1 MKSSTYLPA
10 LTGVRAIAAF
20 MVFFHHF
27 NQESF
32 PKPVFRILNEFHTGV
47 TVFFVLSGFLICLRY
62 YDTCEI
68 TPSWFKKYIKNRI
81 ARIYPMYLIL
91 TLATFA
97 FAWYIKDNAVYGG
110 ASYPIVL
117 IIMNVFFV
125 RGFFDDFKFT
135 GVAQGWSL
143 TVEECFYFLAP
154 LFFIRIK
161 KNIKYLVYL
170 PIGLISI
177 GLILVAIFSHI
188 NFYNFYGNCTFMFLY
203 TFTGRC
209 IEFFLGIYLAMIA
222 LRDNKNSSRPK
233 ATLIGFV
240 IITIAI
246 SLMCS
251 VPLSD
256 TRKFGLY
263 SPIGIVSNNLIL
275 PIGIALLFYGLI
287 SEKSWIRTFLS
298 TKTMDI
304 LGKSS
309 YIFYLIHI
317 GFISK
322 LTTDFCNK
330 NIDQF
335 YTWMD
340 EKEITWI
347 SNYISPSILLI
358 FSVFII
364 LNLISI
370 VLYKTIEEPMNLYIR
385 KSSLLETKKA

>member
-32 PKPVFRILNEFHTGV
+32 PKPVFRVLNEFHTGV

-68 TPSWFKKYIKNRI
+68 TPTWFKKYIKNRI
-81 ARIYPMYLIL
+81 ARIYPMYLLL

-97 FAWYIKDNAVYGG
+97 FAWYIKDNAVYGA

-117 IIMNVFFV
+117 ILMNVFFV

-177 GLILVAIFSHI
+177 GLLLVAIFSHV

-222 LRDNKNSSRPK
+222 LRDNKNSTRPK

-246 SLMCS
+246 GLMCS

-263 SPIGIVSNNLIL
+263 SPLGILSNNLIL

-322 LTTDFCNK
+322 LTTYFCNK
-330 NIDQF
+330 NIDHF

-340 EKEITWI
+340 EKEITWV
-347 SNYISPSILLI
+347 SNFISPSLLLI
-358 FSVFII
+358 ICVFIM

-370 VLYKTIEEPMNLYIR
+370 VLYKSIEEPMNLYIR

>member
-1 MKSSTYLPA
+1 
-10 LTGVRAIAAF
+10 
-20 MVFFHHF
+20 
-27 NQESF
+27 
-32 PKPVFRILNEFHTGV
+32 
-47 TVFFVLSGFLICLRY
+47 
-62 YDTCEI
+62 
-68 TPSWFKKYIKNRI
+68 
-81 ARIYPMYLIL
+81 
-91 TLATFA
+91 
-97 FAWYIKDNAVYGG
+97 IKDNAVYGG

-117 IIMNVFFV
+117 ILMNVFFV

-161 KNIKYLVYL
+161 KNIKYLIYL
-170 PIGLISI
+170 PVGLISI
-177 GLILVAIFSHI
+177 GLLLVTIFSHV
-188 NFYNFYGNCTFMFLY
+188 NFYNFYGNCTFMFCF

-222 LRDNKNSSRPK
+222 LKDNKHESRPI
-233 ATLIGFV
+233 ATTIGF
-240 IITIAI
+240 IIIVFSIYILSSIT
-246 SLMCS
+246 LTGPKD
-251 VPLSD
+251 VGVHHPL
-256 TRKFGLY
+256 
-263 SPIGIVSNNLIL
+263 GILSNNLIL

-298 TKTMDI
+298 TKIMDI

-340 EKEITWI
+340 DNEITWVSNFI
-347 SNYISPSILLI
+347 SQSLLLI
-358 FSVFII
+358 LSVFII

-370 VLYKTIEEPMNLYIR
+370 VLYKSIEEPMNLYIR
-385 KSSLLETKKA
+385 RSSLLETKKG

>member
-1 MKSSTYLPA
+1 MKSNTYLPA

-27 NQESF
+27 NQASF
-32 PKPVFRILNEFHTGV
+32 PYPIYRVLNEFHTGV

-68 TPSWFKKYIKNRI
+68 SSDWFRKYIKNRI
-81 ARIYPMYLIL
+81 ARIYPMYLLL

-97 FAWYIKDNAVYGG
+97 FAWYMKDNLVYGG
-110 ASYPIVL
+110 FAYPIVL
-117 IIMNVFFV
+117 ILMNVFFV
-125 RGFFDDFKFT
+125 RGFFDDLKMT

-154 LFFIRIK
+154 FFFIKIK
-161 KNIKYLVYL
+161 KNIRYLVFL
-170 PIGLISI
+170 PMGLISA
-177 GLILVAIFSHI
+177 GLLLVAIFSHVD
-188 NFYNFYGNCTFMFLY
+188 FYHFYGNVTFMFLY

-222 LRDNKNSSRPK
+222 LRRNTQTDTPK
-233 ATLIGFV
+233 ATTVGLLIIV
-240 IITIAI
+240 LAI
-246 SLMCS
+246 GIMCS
-251 VPLSD
+251 IPL
-256 TRKFGLY
+256 TPERPFGVYHPL
-263 SPIGIVSNNLIL
+263 GILSNNLIL
-275 PIGIALLFYGLI
+275 PIGIALLFYGVI
-287 SEKSWIRTFLS
+287 SERSMVRRFLS

-322 LTTDFCNK
+322 LVTGFCEGR
-330 NIDQF
+330 I
-335 YTWMD
+335 
-340 EKEITWI
+340 EKLYNWFDDKDINFFI
-347 SNYISPSILLI
+347 PSSILLI
-358 FSVFII
+358 LSVFII

-370 VLYKTIEEPMNLYIR
+370 LLYKCIEEPMNLYIR
-385 KSSLLETKKA
+385 RSSLLKTKSTAS

>member
-177 GLILVAIFSHI
+177 GLIL
-188 NFYNFYGNCTFMFLY
+188 
-203 TFTGRC
+203 
-209 IEFFLGIYLAMIA
+209 
-222 LRDNKNSSRPK
+222 
-233 ATLIGFV
+233 
-240 IITIAI
+240 
-246 SLMCS
+246 
-251 VPLSD
+251 
-256 TRKFGLY
+256 
-263 SPIGIVSNNLIL
+263 
-275 PIGIALLFYGLI
+275 
-287 SEKSWIRTFLS
+287 
-298 TKTMDI
+298 
-304 LGKSS
+304 
-309 YIFYLIHI
+309 
-317 GFISK
+317 
-322 LTTDFCNK
+322 
-330 NIDQF
+330 
-335 YTWMD
+335 
-340 EKEITWI
+340 
-347 SNYISPSILLI
+347 
-358 FSVFII
+358 
-364 LNLISI
+364 
-370 VLYKTIEEPMNLYIR
+370 
-385 KSSLLETKKA
+385 